1 MNELA
6 TRQCQE
12 KTLKL
17 DEASAQGLL
26 PQLDGWTIEN
36 GKLTRTFTFKGYY
49 ATIAFVNL
57 VAWIVQRQ
65 NHHPDLKVSY
75 NKCRVEFNTH
85 SVGGL
90 SDNDFIC
97 AARIDAALSV

>member
-12 KTLKL
+12 KTSKL
-17 DEASAQGLL
+17 DEAAAQVLL
-26 PQLDGWTIEN
+26 SQLDGWVIEN
-36 GKLTRTFTFKGYY
+36 GKLAKTFGFKGYY

-57 VAWIVQRQ
+57 IAWIVQRQ
-65 NHHPDLKVSY
+65 NHHPDLQVGY
-75 NKCRVEFNTH
+75 NKCRVEFSTH

-97 AARIDAALSV
+97 AARIDAALCA